1 MSNNFTISNL
11 INLRYCI
18 NHVNAEL
25 DAAVSMIRS
34 RLRDSTNT
42 IVTIS
47 EKLDPQTVVFIGQ
60 LVEPI
65 VNNDQCRWCT
75 MINITH
81 D

>member
-11 INLRYCI
+11 INLRYGI

-65 VNNDQCRWCT
+65 VNNDQCRRYT

>member
-1 MSNNFTISNL
+1 MSNNFTISKL
-11 INLRYCI
+11 INLRYRI
-18 NHVNAEL
+18 DHVNAEL

-42 IVTIS
+42 IVAIS

-65 VNNDQCRWCT
+65 VNNDQCRRCT